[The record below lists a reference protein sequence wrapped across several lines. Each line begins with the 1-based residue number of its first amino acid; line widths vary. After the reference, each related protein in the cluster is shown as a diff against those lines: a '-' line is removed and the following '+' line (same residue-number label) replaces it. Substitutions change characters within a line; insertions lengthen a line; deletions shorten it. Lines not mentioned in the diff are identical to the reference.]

1 MKILQPVKIGFIG
14 IGTMGKGMVQNLF
27 KAGFRIYAYNR
38 TKEKLDNIK
47 HENLVVMNSP
57 REAADQSDVIITCVS
72 NDAALKDV
80 LFSENGVFKALN
92 KNKIL
97 IDSGTTSVDLT
108 EKIMQECYAIGVEF
122 IDAPITGGKTGAENG
137 TLMFMVGGKKDIVD
151 QRMNIFNAMGKRVV
165 YCGAS
170 GHGQKAKIALNL
182 AQSLMLQ
189 SHLEG
194 IMLGVKNG
202 VPLEKMLEIFENSG
216 AKSGVGFAKMPSI
229 LRRDFSP
236 SFKLELMNKD
246 VNLAM
251 QEINKIGLDL
261 PLSKKLLSV
270 FQQAMENGWQ
280 EEDFVSIVKLLERN
294 AGIKFEKV

>member
-1 MKILQPVKIGFIG
+1 MQPVKIGFIG
-14 IGTMGKGMVQNLF
+14 IGTMGKGMVQNLLN
-27 KAGFRIYAYNR
+27 AGFRVYAYNR
-38 TKEKLDNIK
+38 TKEKLASIK
-47 HENLVVMNSP
+47 HPNLVVVNSP
-57 REAADQSDVIITCVS
+57 KESCGQSDIIIICVS
-72 NDAALKDV
+72 NDAALKNV

-97 IDSGTTSVDLT
+97 VDSGTTSVDLT
-108 EKIMQECYAIGVEF
+108 EKIMQECRAIDVEF
-122 IDAPITGGKTGAENG
+122 IDAPITGGKRGAENG
-137 TLMFMVGGKKDIVD
+137 TLMFMVGGRKDIVD
-151 QRMNIFNAMGKRVV
+151 QCMSIFNAMGKRVV
-165 YCGAS
+165 YCGVN

-194 IMLGVKNG
+194 ITLGVKNG
-202 VPLEKMLEIFENSG
+202 VPLEKMLEVFENSG
-216 AKSGVGFAKMPSI
+216 AKSGVGFGKMPSI
-229 LRRDFSP
+229 LKRDFSP

-251 QEINKIGLDL
+251 QEINKLGLDL

-270 FQQAMENGWQ
+270 FQQAMGNGWQ